1 MTVIFTRS
9 FIKQYRKAPAKIQRK
24 FDKQLDLLV
33 NNPRYP
39 SVGVKKMVNKDN
51 VWEGRVDIH
60 WRFTFEKHSKELV
73 LRSLGTHD
81 IYRK

>member
-1 MTVIFTRS
+1 MTVVFTRP
-9 FIKQYRKAPAKIQRK
+9 FIKQYRKVPQKIQKK

-33 NNPRYP
+33 GNPRHP

-60 WRFTFEKHSKELV
+60 WRFTFEKHSEA
-73 LRSLGTHD
+73 SW
-81 IYRK
+81 